1 MDTGM
6 PTQAHKTVYA
16 TVIDNPIALRLS
28 DAEAGRLAAGF
39 KALGHPAR
47 VQIVDLL
54 SRCGGRLC
62 VREIEEQF
70 DLTQPTISRHLKVL
84 RDAGLAVSE
93 RQGLWVYYVILPQ
106 ALARLRALL
115 EEMRQQSA
123 SAEYFPETHDEFPG
137 ESDDDSSTRP
147 PPTLTGIDSRL

>member
-6 PTQAHKTVYA
+6 PAQAHKTVYTA
-16 TVIDNPIALRLS
+16 VIDNPIALRLS
-28 DAEAGRLAAGF
+28 DAEACRLAAGF

-70 DLTQPTISRHLKVL
+70 DLAQPTISHHLKVL
-84 RDAGLAVSE
+84 RDAGLAASE
-93 RQGLWVYYVILPQ
+93 RRGLWVYYVVLPA
-106 ALARLRALL
+106 ALAQLRALL
-115 EEMRQQSA
+115 EAIARQS
-123 SAEYFPETHDEFPG
+123 THLEVIQ
-137 ESDDDSSTRP
+137 RP
-147 PPTLTGIDSRL
+147 VIRRELP